1 MDDPVKIQ
9 ITTSENDK
17 PSTKQIFEQI
27 SADMEWT
34 LKLNKLIAKI
44 KKSSYDEYL
53 AEGFSEEQA
62 MFLIK

>member
-9 ITTSENDK
+9 ITTSGNDK